1 MKRAMSS
8 KFDTTRFE
16 ILIQNW
22 VEEAKSY
29 RLKSRRYFKEIKDS
43 VEKIETEDD
52 KAFVNLKLGNFKFE
66 KK

>member
-8 KFDTTRFE
+8 KFDSTRFE

-29 RLKSRRYFKEIKDS
+29 RLKSRRYFKEIKDL
-43 VEKIETEDD
+43 VEKSQTEDD
-52 KAFVNLKLGNFKFE
+52 KSFVNLKLGKI
-66 KK
+66 

>member
-29 RLKSRRYFKEIKDS
+29 RLKSRRYFKEIKDL

>member
-29 RLKSRRYFKEIKDS
+29 RLKSRRYFKEIKDL
-43 VEKIETEDD
+43 VEKIQTEDD
-52 KAFVNLKLGNFKFE
+52 KSFVNLKLGNI
-66 KK
+66 

>member
-29 RLKSRRYFKEIKDS
+29 RLKSRRYFKEIKDL
-43 VEKIETEDD
+43 VEKIQTEDD
-52 KAFVNLKLGNFKFE
+52 KSFVNLKLGKI
-66 KK
+66 